1 MKFLAPLAWL
11 GRLGTR
17 AVAASLLAGLFLPQL
32 AVLARPLLAPAVFAL
47 LIVAFIRVPRD
58 RLLDA
63 IRRPAAS
70 LTAALWIMLVV
81 PAGFAIA
88 LYGFGIAG
96 AAPGLSLGI
105 FLMLIAPPVLAILVI
120 AMVITPLTAPLFV
133 AAVLDQS
140 VSLDPLTIGARL
152 FWLMAGAATLA
163 AIVRRFVGWQRIAA
177 SGELLD
183 GINVVVLF
191 VFIVALMGD
200 TAFRF
205 LEEPL
210 RITLIVVLTFAIAAL
225 ILGVTA
231 FVLIRS
237 GRADALTAALAASNR
252 NMGLMPAA
260 VGASLPPDT
269 WLWFALAQFPIY
281 LLPVVIKPLIPKLTG
296 KKTPVSWSSPCAS
309 PPRSCPPILPVSAP
323 KSPPLMRP
331 APTGS
336 IST

>member
-1 MKFLAPLAWL
+1 MHLLAPMAWL
-11 GRLGTR
+11 GRLGTK

-32 AVLARPLLAPAVFAL
+32 AVLARPLLAPAVFTL

-58 RLLDA
+58 RLLGA
-63 IRRPAAS
+63 VRRPAPS
-70 LTAALWIMLVV
+70 LTAAFWIMLAV
-81 PAGFAIA
+81 PAAFAIA
-88 LYGFGIAG
+88 LYGFGIAD

-105 FLMLIAPPVLAILVI
+105 FLMLIAPPVVSSPAFAGLIGLNAIHSLAILVI

-152 FWLMAGAATLA
+152 FWLMAGAAIVA
-163 AIVRRFVGWQRIAA
+163 VIVRRFVGWQRIAA
-177 SGELLD
+177 STELLD

-200 TAFRF
+200 TTFRF
-205 LEEPL
+205 LEEPW
-210 RITLIVVLTFAIAAL
+210 RITFIVILTFAIAAL

-237 GRADALTAALAASNR
+237 GRAEALTAGLAASNR
-252 NMGLMPAA
+252 NMGLIPAT

-281 LLPVVIKPLIPKLTG
+281 LLPAIIKPLIPKLIG
-296 KKTPVSWSSPCAS
+296 NN
-309 PPRSCPPILPVSAP
+309 PRPDPGP
-323 KSPPLMRP
+323 
-331 APTGS
+331 
-336 IST
+336 

>member
-1 MKFLAPLAWL
+1 MHLLDPLAWL

-17 AVAASLLAGLFLPQL
+17 AVAASLLVGLILPQL
-32 AVLARPLLAPAVFAL
+32 AVLARPLLTPAVFTL
-47 LIVAFIRVPRD
+47 LIVAFVRVPRD

-63 IRRPAAS
+63 IRRPAHP
-70 LTAALWIMLVV
+70 LTAVFWIMLVV
-81 PAGFAIA
+81 PVAFAIA
-88 LYGFGIAG
+88 LYGFGIAE

-105 FLMLIAPPVLAILVI
+105 FLMLIAPPVVSSPAFAGLIGLNAVHSLAILLI

-152 FWLMAGAATLA
+152 FWLMAGAAIVA

-177 SGELLD
+177 CSELLD
-183 GINVVVLF
+183 GINVVALF

-200 TAFRF
+200 TAFQF

-210 RITLIVVLTFAIAAL
+210 RITFIVILTFAIAAL

-237 GRADALTAALAASNR
+237 GRADALTAGLAASNR

-281 LLPVVIKPLIPKLTG
+281 LLPVIIKPFIPKFTG
-296 KKTPVSWSSPCAS
+296 TN
-309 PPRSCPPILPVSAP
+309 PRPDPGP
-323 KSPPLMRP
+323 
-331 APTGS
+331 
-336 IST
+336 

>member
-1 MKFLAPLAWL
+1 MHLLTPLAWL

-32 AVLARPLLAPAVFAL
+32 AVLARPLLAPAVFTL

-63 IRRPAAS
+63 VRRPTAS
-70 LTAALWIMLVV
+70 LTAALWIMLFV
-81 PAGFAIA
+81 PAAFAIA
-88 LYGFGIAG
+88 LYGFGIAK

-105 FLMLIAPPVLAILVI
+105 FLMLIAPPVVSSPAFAGLIGLNAIHSLAILLI

-152 FWLMAGAATLA
+152 FWLMAGAAIVA

-200 TAFRF
+200 TTFRF

-237 GRADALTAALAASNR
+237 GRAEALTAGLAASNR

-281 LLPVVIKPLIPKLTG
+281 LLPVIIKPFIPKLTG
-296 KKTPVSWSSPCAS
+296 KKPGPNCD
-309 PPRSCPPILPVSAP
+309 
-323 KSPPLMRP
+323 
-331 APTGS
+331 
-336 IST
+336 

>member
-1 MKFLAPLAWL
+1 MHLLAPLAWL

-17 AVAASLLAGLFLPQL
+17 AVAASLLAGLLLPQL
-32 AVLARPLLAPAVFAL
+32 AVLARPLLTPAVFAL

-63 IRRPAAS
+63 VRRPAPS
-70 LTAALWIMLVV
+70 LTAALWIMLIV
-81 PAGFAIA
+81 PAAFAIA
-88 LYGFGIAG
+88 LYGLGIAE

-105 FLMLIAPPVLAILVI
+105 FLMLIAPPVVSSPAFAGLIGLNAIHSLAILMI

-133 AAVLDQS
+133 ATVLDQS

-152 FWLMAGAATLA
+152 FWLMAGAAIAA

-210 RITLIVVLTFAIAAL
+210 HITLIVVLTFAIAAL

-237 GRADALTAALAASNR
+237 GRAEALTAGLAASNR

-281 LLPVVIKPLIPKLTG
+281 LLPVIIKPLIPKLTG
-296 KKTPVSWSSPCAS
+296 KKSGPD
-309 PPRSCPPILPVSAP
+309 PR
-323 KSPPLMRP
+323 
-331 APTGS
+331 
-336 IST
+336 